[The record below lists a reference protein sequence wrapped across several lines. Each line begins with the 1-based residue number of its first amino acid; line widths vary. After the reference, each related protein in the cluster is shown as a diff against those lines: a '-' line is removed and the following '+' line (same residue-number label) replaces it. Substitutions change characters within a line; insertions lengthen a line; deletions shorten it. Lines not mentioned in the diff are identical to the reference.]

1 MHFQASIITAAAFA
15 STALAMPAL
24 FPAVN
29 NKVPKA
35 FLSTREPQMPGGGV
49 TTPAANGTTTAAA
62 CSKEVMA
69 LAEGIQSNIDDQNN
83 EVATVNAIGNVM
95 SQSPVDTTLYAATQA
110 SLLGY
115 VNKGIAIRQNNQKIT
130 PVGNGATAGLAMVAM
145 AQMEELNLTMSLAI
159 PASGQ
164 VDTATGMKTVETLK
178 KDFAGGIDQNKKN
191 LAAAMAGCTPPAA
204 AKAVVRSI

>member
-15 STALAMPAL
+15 SAALAVPGRV
-24 FPAVN
+24 PAVN
-29 NKVPKA
+29 NKVPKV
-35 FLSTREPQMPGGGV
+35 FLSTRAPQMPAGGL
-49 TTPAANGTTTAAA
+49 TMPAANGTTA
-62 CSKEVMA
+62 CSPAVMA
-69 LAEGIQSNIDDQNN
+69 LATGIQSNIDDQYN
-83 EVATVNAIGNVM
+83 EVATVNAIGSVM
-95 SQSPVDTTLYAATQA
+95 GQNPVDSTLYAATQA

-130 PVGNGATAGLAMVAM
+130 PVGNGAAAGLAMVAM
-145 AQMEELNLTMSLAI
+145 AQMEELNLTMSLAL

-204 AKAVVRSI
+204 AKAAVRRRL